1 MRTPDAILQEVWRIK
16 DAAYKDAQGNS
27 QRFIDQLRL
36 RSVEL
41 RRGLDLKELQVSAQS
56 SDQLTARPQLPC

>member
-1 MRTPDAILQEVWRIK
+1 MRTPDAILQEVWQIK

-41 RRGLDLKELQVSAQS
+41 RRGLDLKELEVSAQS
-56 SDQLTARPQLPC
+56 SAQLTARPQLPC